1 MEIKGTAKKGA
12 KPMATFT
19 LSNGATVEHAPQH
32 FDFIVIS
39 AWGNQGRA
47 YRSYPTKKEAQ
58 ERIKLVERL
67 VTENSGQFAKDYGA
81 YIMELQGDSTYKCIA
96 KWVRS
101 SK

>member
-81 YIMELQGDSTYKCIA
+81 YVMELQVDSSYKCIA

>member
-19 LSNGATVEHAPQH
+19 LSNGATVEHTPQH

-81 YIMELQGDSTYKCIA
+81 YVMELQGDSTYKCIA

>member
-47 YRSYPTKKEAQ
+47 YRSYPTKKEPQ

-81 YIMELQGDSTYKCIA
+81 YVMELQGDSTYKCIA

>member
-12 KPMATFT
+12 KPIAIFT

-32 FDFIVIS
+32 LDFIVIS
-39 AWGNQGRA
+39 AWEKQGRA

-81 YIMELQGDSTYKCIA
+81 YVMELQGDSTYKCIA
-96 KWVRS
+96 KWERP

>member
-1 MEIKGTAKKGA
+1 
-12 KPMATFT
+12 MATFT

-81 YIMELQGDSTYKCIA
+81 YVMELQGDSTYKCIA

>member
-67 VTENSGQFAKDYGA
+67 VTENSGKFAKDYGA
-81 YIMELQGDSTYKCIA
+81 YVMELQGDSTYKCIA

>member
-12 KPMATFT
+12 KPTVTFT

-32 FDFIVIS
+32 LDYIVIS
-39 AWGNQGRA
+39 AWENQARA

-67 VTENSGQFAKDYGA
+67 VTENSGKFAKDYGA
-81 YIMELQGDSTYKCIA
+81 YVMEIQDDLSYKCVS
-96 KWVRS
+96 KWVRP

>member
-67 VTENSGQFAKDYGA
+67 VTENGGQFTKDYGA
-81 YIMELQGDSTYKCIA
+81 YVMELQGDSTYKCIA
-96 KWVRS
+96 KWVRP

>member
-39 AWGNQGRA
+39 AWENQGRA

-67 VTENSGQFAKDYGA
+67 VTENSGKFAKDYGA
-81 YIMELQGDSTYKCIA
+81 YVMEIQDDLSYKCVS
-96 KWVRS
+96 KWVRP

>member
-81 YIMELQGDSTYKCIA
+81 YVMELQGDSTYKCIA